1 MITEVIFVWCLF
13 GLGVACLIT
22 FASSAYDEF
31 MSRKSSIT
39 SVKAN
44 SKIVTPSTSVTNGR
58 PGGPQKFMI
67 AGYDSPE
74 LFREDLWLRRI
85 DQARKE
91 HVELGAIPPFKA
103 RTEVRH
109 DYHRQVCAMLAQH
122 WGTRCDN

>member
-1 MITEVIFVWCLF
+1 MIIEAIFVWCLF

-31 MSRKSSIT
+31 TSRKTDIPG
-39 SVKAN
+39 VKAN
-44 SKIVTPSTSVTNGR
+44 AKIITRSTSAANGR
-58 PGGPQKFMI
+58 RVVPQKFMI

-85 DQARKE
+85 DQARRE
-91 HVELGAIPPFKA
+91 RIELAAIPPFKA
-103 RTEVRH
+103 RTEVGH

-122 WGTRCDN
+122 WGARCDN

>member
-1 MITEVIFVWCLF
+1 MIIEAIFVWCLF

-31 MSRKSSIT
+31 MSRKSHT
-39 SVKAN
+39 RSVKAN
-44 SKIVTPSTSVTNGR
+44 GKLITRSTPDANSLRVN
-58 PGGPQKFMI
+58 PQKFMI

-85 DQARKE
+85 EQARRE
-91 HVELGAIPPFKA
+91 HVDLAAIPPSKVSTDA
-103 RTEVRH
+103 GH
-109 DYHRQVCAMLAQH
+109 HYHRQVCAMLAQH